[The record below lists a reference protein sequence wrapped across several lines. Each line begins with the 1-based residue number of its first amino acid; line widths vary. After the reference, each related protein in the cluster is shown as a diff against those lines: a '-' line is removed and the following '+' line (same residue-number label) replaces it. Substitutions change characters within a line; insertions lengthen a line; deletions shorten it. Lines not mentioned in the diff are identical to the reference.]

1 MRLKPVLS
9 VGRLGTAFACALLPL
24 AAAAQQA
31 GVAPPLT
38 DWRSANEAV
47 AQFKR
52 GHIDLLKWES
62 ANLKPAAEAQ
72 PPAPNLSLMAPA
84 DVVRQ
89 AWRVHR
95 DLART
100 QSRLGA
106 SAVKQIEDG
115 RLEDVDP
122 SLQRRVEG
130 TDELLEVAVDARKRW
145 VEAVAARKALRFRQA
160 ELTSAEAGNELGQR
174 MVKVGNWSPLQAT
187 PFQLAHIQ
195 ARKGL
200 QRAQLDVAARENVL
214 LQLLRLSGTDTR
226 LGLPDDLPPV
236 PDQPM
241 TREVWQQRLAGVQA
255 HVPGIDAVRNRVAS
269 ETAFKV
275 YQASHSM
282 ARASRDDVLRLRTFI
297 TEETLLHYNGMLK
310 SVWDL
315 LGEVNNQ
322 AVAEVE
328 AIDAQRDFWLA
339 QADLQWTLQ
348 GGAPT
353 AFVSLGG
360 GGAEAAAPAH

>member
-1 MRLKPVLS
+1 MRRKPVWS
-9 VGRLGTAFACALLPL
+9 VRGLGTLLACALLPL
-24 AAAAQQA
+24 VAAAQQA

-62 ANLKPAAEAQ
+62 ANLKPAAEAAV
-72 PPAPNLSLMAPA
+72 PTPNLSLMTPS

-100 QSRLGA
+100 RSRLGA
-106 SAVKQIEDG
+106 DAVRQIEEG
-115 RLEDVDP
+115 RFEAIDP
-122 SLQRRVEG
+122 SLQRRVDG
-130 TDELLEVAVDARKRW
+130 TGELLEVAVDARKRW
-145 VEAVAARKALRFRQA
+145 LEAIAARKVLRFRQA
-160 ELTSAEAGNELGQR
+160 GLTSARAGNELGQR
-174 MVKVGNWSPLQAT
+174 MVKVGNWSPLQAA

-195 ARKGL
+195 ARKEL
-200 QRAQLDVAARENVL
+200 QRAQLDVAARESRL
-214 LQLLRLSGTDTR
+214 LQLLRLGGTDTR
-226 LGLPDDLPPV
+226 LALTEDLPPV
-236 PDQPM
+236 PDEPM
-241 TREVWQQRLAGVQA
+241 GRDVWQQRLAGVQA

-269 ETAFKV
+269 QTAFKV
-275 YQASHSM
+275 YQASHSI
-282 ARASRDDVLRLRTFI
+282 ARASRDEVLKLRSFI
-297 TEETLLHYNGMLK
+297 TEETVLHYNGMLK
-310 SVWDL
+310 SVWEL
-315 LGEVNNQ
+315 LGEVSNQ

-348 GGAPT
+348 GGVPT
-353 AFVSLGG
+353 TFVSP
-360 GGAEAAAPAH
+360 GGAAAADNPSGH